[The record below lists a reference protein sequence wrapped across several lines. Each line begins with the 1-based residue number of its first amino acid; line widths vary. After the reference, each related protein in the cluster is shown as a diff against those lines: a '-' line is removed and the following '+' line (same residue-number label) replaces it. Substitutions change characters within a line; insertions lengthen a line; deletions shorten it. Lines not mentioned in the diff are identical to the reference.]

1 MDKYLIPES
10 EAKHLESFLQPMLHL
25 NPDKRA
31 TARDML
37 DHEWLRGVV
46 VQGEIEAHLLQTG
59 EAEEERKRKVEEGKA
74 VARSIKGMN
83 VESPAVT
90 NGEFV
95 FFLLEYSNGKDDLT
109 RQSSIPTA
117 SIVDPQLVHAL
128 RPIDATLNVHHTD
141 PPPPP
146 ASSAL
151 ATQVQAVS

>member
-31 TARDML
+31 TAREML
-37 DHEWLRGVV
+37 DHDWLGGVV

-59 EAEEERKRKVEEGKA
+59 EAEEERKRKVEEGKR

-90 NGEFV
+90 NGELGFCA
-95 FFLLEYSNGKDDLT
+95 K
-109 RQSSIPTA
+109 
-117 SIVDPQLVHAL
+117 
-128 RPIDATLNVHHTD
+128 
-141 PPPPP
+141 
-146 ASSAL
+146 
-151 ATQVQAVS
+151 TQTTCEGTESY